1 MKTKDDSAI
10 STRTSSSTKSS
21 TSLRRAET
29 FVAESKRI
37 DMSSG
42 DMETDQQTVRVNVKE
57 AKAKF
62 FQSMQESSSTISSK
76 GEKASRIGMSILPL
90 GILNLFF
97 LCKTLKSISAKKMI
111 TKYHKKIYCRIIC

>member
-97 LCKTLKSISAKKMI
+97 LCKTLKSISAKKYDHKI
-111 TKYHKKIYCRIIC
+111 SQKYVCIL